1 MHRFLIYYGVMYRF
15 VVISFAWI
23 MKHFCVLVFFFFL
36 TSCSSITMYQQPKV
50 VQGVLD
56 LRNWDFRTHE
66 TINLNGEW
74 EFYWK
79 ALYET
84 ENFGKDPPPVAG
96 YIQVPSAWNGFK
108 IDDHEIG
115 GEGYATYRLRILLN
129 GPQIPLALKIR
140 TVETA
145 ASIYVNGRLLQNIGR
160 VGKDKKSMHP
170 AYAPAIVSLPD
181 AQDELEI
188 IMHISNYFHRKG
200 GIWDRIQ
207 LGNEKSIRQLHFKA
221 LGLEFFL
228 VGSILI
234 MAMYHLFLFSL
245 RKKEYYALYFG
256 LFSLLVV
263 IRVFFTGEYPINI
276 FADLN
281 WSTIIRMEYLS
292 FYAGVPLFAAF
303 FYSMFP
309 TIAPKNL
316 ILLSCVIGGVFSLV
330 VIVLSPQL
338 FTYTAIPYEL
348 ITLLFSIYGI
358 FLLGVAIKNRLKGSL
373 PFLLGFMA
381 IFAAIVNDILF
392 ANEFINTGYQLQLG
406 LFGFILAQTFLLSQR
421 VSSTFNTLENVN
433 VTLSEKNKKIEE
445 QNSDLKRL
453 NDELDIFV
461 YRTSHDLRAPI
472 VSVLGLINLARVED
486 NKTKLHSYFDL
497 QEKTL
502 WKLENF
508 VNDLLIYSRNT
519 RIEVVREKIDFN
531 NLMEDALQLHSHLG
545 NYEKIEKIVEID
557 QQNTFISDPKRI
569 SVILNNLISNAIRYS
584 NPYQHAPYLRIS
596 IFTDAQK
603 ALIEVSDN
611 GLGIA
616 QKHISKIFDM
626 FYRGDT
632 QSKGSGL
639 GLFIVKDTVTKLQ
652 GEIKVTSEVNQG
664 TTFKITLPNL
674 KNE

>member
-1 MHRFLIYYGVMYRF
+1 MYRF
-15 VVISFAWI
+15 VVNSFTWI
-23 MKHFCVLVFFFFL
+23 MKHFCMLVFFFFL
-36 TSCSSITMYQQPKV
+36 TSCSSITIYQQPKA

-56 LRNWDFRTHE
+56 LRNWDFQMHE

-74 EFYWK
+74 EFYWE
-79 ALYET
+79 AFYET
-84 ENFGKDPPPVAG
+84 EDFTNDPPPVVS

-115 GEGYATYRLRILLN
+115 GEGYATYRLKILLN
-129 GPQIPLALKIR
+129 DPQMPLALKIR

-145 ASIYVNGRLLQNIGR
+145 ANIYVNGHLLQTIGK

-170 AYAPAIVSLPD
+170 VYAPAIVSLPA

-207 LGNEKSIRQLHFKA
+207 LGNEKSIRELHFKA

-245 RKKEYYALYFG
+245 RKKQYYALYFG

-281 WSTIIRMEYLS
+281 WATIIRMEYLS
-292 FYAGVPLFAAF
+292 FYAAVPLFAAF

-309 TIAPKNL
+309 TVTPKNL
-316 ILLSCVIGGVFSLV
+316 ILLSSVMGGLFSLA
-330 VIVLSPQL
+330 VIVLSPRL

-358 FLLGVAIKNRLKGSL
+358 FLLGVAIKQRLKGSL

-381 IFAAIVNDILF
+381 IFAAIVNDILY
-392 ANEFINTGYQLQLG
+392 ANELINTGYQLQLG

-421 VSSTFNTLENVN
+421 VSGTFNTLEDVN
-433 VTLSEKNKKIEE
+433 VTLSENNKKIEE
-445 QNSDLKRL
+445 QNSNLKRL

-486 NKTKLHSYFDL
+486 DKTKLHSYFDL

-502 WKLENF
+502 WRLENF

-519 RIEVVREKIDFN
+519 RLEVTREKVDFN
-531 NLMEDALQLHSHLG
+531 NLVEDALQLHSHLG

-557 QQNTFISDPKRI
+557 QQNTFISDSKRI
-569 SVILNNLISNAIRYS
+569 AVILNNLISNAIRYS
-584 NPYQHAPYLRIS
+584 NPYQPAPYLKIS

-603 ALIEVSDN
+603 ALIEISDN

-616 QKHISKIFDM
+616 QKHIPKIFDM
-626 FYRGDT
+626 FYRGHT

-652 GEIKVTSEVNQG
+652 GEIHVTSEVNQG
-664 TTFKITLPNL
+664 TAFKITLPNL